1 MTIRKQRSRK
11 IRRSAGASAHG
22 SPWGGGD
29 PTRPRDAGPREAKPH
44 RADSD
49 SPRNAESARGQG
61 LWLYGLHAVSAAL
74 ANPARRCRRLVATVQ
89 AIESLHQSL
98 GDDLGRDGDKTGNL
112 PVTTASR
119 GEVGALL
126 TDGAVHQGVA
136 MEVSALPATALDTVS
151 HPDATSRLVVLD
163 RVNDPQNLGA
173 VLRVAAA
180 FEASAVI
187 VPDRHAPGESG
198 ALAKAAS
205 GTLEI
210 VPLVRVPNLAQALER
225 LKQDGYWCIGMDGTA
240 TETIAQSR
248 PAGATALVLGAEGA
262 GLRRLTRERCDALA
276 RLPISDKVES
286 LNLATAAAVA
296 LYALTNEA

>member
-11 IRRSAGASAHG
+11 IRRRAGASVQG

-29 PTRPRDAGPREAKPH
+29 PTKPRDTAPREARPRRH
-44 RADSD
+44 
-49 SPRNAESARGQG
+49 SPEPTAEG
-61 LWLYGLHAVSAAL
+61 LWLYGHHAVSAAL
-74 ANPARRCRRLVATVQ
+74 ANPARRCHRLIGTTQ

-98 GDDLGRDGDKTGNL
+98 GDDLGRHDDMTGDDLTGSL
-112 PVTTASR
+112 PVTAASR

-126 TDGAVHQGVA
+126 TEGAVHQGVA
-136 MEVSALPATALDTVS
+136 MEVSALPATALDAVC

-210 VPLVRVPNLAQALER
+210 VPLVRVPNVAQALER
-225 LKQDGYWCIGMDGTA
+225 LKQDGYWCIGLDGGA
-240 TETIAQSR
+240 ANTIAQSR
-248 PAGATALVLGAEGA
+248 PAGATALVLGAEGD

-296 LYALTNEA
+296 LYALTNDA

>member
-22 SPWGGGD
+22 SPWSGGD
-29 PTRPRDAGPREAKPH
+29 PTRPRDAGTREAKPR

-74 ANPARRCRRLVATVQ
+74 ANPARRCHRLVATVQ
-89 AIESLHQSL
+89 AIETLHQSL
-98 GDDLGRDGDKTGNL
+98 GDDLGRHGDKTGNL

-119 GEVGALL
+119 GEVGTLL

-136 MEVSALPATALDTVS
+136 MEVSPLAAIALDS
-151 HPDATSRLVVLD
+151 IRRPDATSRLVVLD

-262 GLRRLTRERCDALA
+262 GLRRLTSERCDALA
-276 RLPISDKVES
+276 RLPISHKVES

>member
-11 IRRSAGASAHG
+11 IRRSAVASAHG
-22 SPWGGGD
+22 SPWGGDD
-29 PTRPRDAGPREAKPH
+29 PTRPRDNGPLEAKSH
-44 RADSD
+44 RPDSD
-49 SPRNAESARGQG
+49 SPRGAESARGQG
-61 LWLYGLHAVSAAL
+61 LWLYGFHAVSAAL
-74 ANPARRCRRLVATVQ
+74 ANPARRCHRLIATVR
-89 AIESLHQSL
+89 AVESLHQSL
-98 GDDLGRDGDKTGNL
+98 GDNLGRPDDKTGNL
-112 PVTTASR
+112 LVTTASR
-119 GEVGALL
+119 GEVGAVL

-136 MEVSALPATALDTVS
+136 MKVSRLPATALDTVC
-151 HPDATSRLVVLD
+151 HPDATSRVLVLD
-163 RVNDPQNLGA
+163 RVNDPQNLGS

-240 TETIAQSR
+240 TDTIAQSR

-276 RLPISDKVES
+276 CLPISDKVES
-286 LNLATAAAVA
+286 LNLTTAAAVA

>member
-1 MTIRKQRSRK
+1 MVHTTVLVPQRN
-11 IRRSAGASAHG
+11 AGAELATRIPRLCQKLATIGRPFEVIVIDDASAPSSNQHLVRMI
-22 SPWGGGD
+22 PD
-29 PTRPRDAGPREAKPH
+29 HAALRLIRMDRPCGT
-44 RADSD
+44 
-49 SPRNAESARGQG
+49 
-61 LWLYGLHAVSAAL
+61 SAAL
-74 ANPARRCRRLVATVQ
+74 TAGIA
-89 AIESLHQSL
+89 
-98 GDDLGRDGDKTGNL
+98 
-112 PVTTASR
+112 ASR

-126 TDGAVHQGVA
+126 TEGAVHQGVA
-136 MEVSALPATALDTVS
+136 MEVSALPATALDAVC

-210 VPLVRVPNLAQALER
+210 VPLVRVPNVAQALER
-225 LKQDGYWCIGMDGTA
+225 LKQDGYWCIGLDGGA
-240 TETIAQSR
+240 ANTIAQSR
-248 PAGATALVLGAEGA
+248 PAGATALVLGAEGD

-296 LYALTNEA
+296 LYALTNDA